1 MTAARN
7 RNIPIRYTVMRTI
20 LFAGAVLLVS
30 SGSLLVRTAPASA
43 PPASAVEDAMRAFW
57 EADSPSEAEKR
68 VAKVVAAGGAFDDVL
83 SRLKVGRPYGAERSG
98 RVELPTTVRL
108 QHLDNVAE
116 VPAEYTPASRWA
128 LRVSLHGGVGRE
140 APKPG
145 ETIRPLA
152 NRIPGA
158 PEIVLHPRAWA
169 ETEWWRKEAVDN
181 IYTLVDRLKRR
192 YNIDERRIYLTGI
205 SDGGT
210 GAYFFAMRSATAW
223 AACMPL
229 NGHPSVLA
237 NPDTGVD
244 GELFSGNLVNCP
256 LHAVNGGRDRLYPA
270 ASVAPLIEMF
280 KKGGIPVS
288 WQVYPEANHDTSWWP
303 EERARYEAFLAEHPR
318 VAHPE
323 KVSWET
329 ERTDRYN
336 RFRWLVVDRLGKRA
350 GDVPLPDVNE
360 FSPNGAVRVDLFE
373 RDKPSGRVDAVR
385 TGNRFDVKT
394 RGVQA
399 FTLLLSP
406 DVIDFEKPVQVTV
419 NGRQAFA
426 GPVKRDVA
434 TLLTWAARDNDRTML
449 YGAEL
454 HVAVP

>member
-1 MTAARN
+1 
-7 RNIPIRYTVMRTI
+7 MRTI
-20 LFAGAVLLVS
+20 LFAGAMLIAS

-43 PPASAVEDAMRAFW
+43 PLAAPVEDALRAFW
-57 EADSPSEAEKR
+57 DADSPNEAEKR
-68 VAKVVAAGGAFDDVL
+68 AAKVVAAGGAFDDVL
-83 SRLKVGRPYGAERSG
+83 SRLRVGRPYGAERSG

-116 VPAEYTPASRWA
+116 VPAEYTPATRWA
-128 LRVSLHGGVGRE
+128 LRVTLHGGVGRE

-145 ETIRPLA
+145 ETVRPLA
-152 NRIPGA
+152 NRIPGG

-169 ETEWWRKEAVDN
+169 ETEWWKKDAVDN
-181 IYTLVDRLKRR
+181 LYTLVDRLKRR
-192 YNIDERRIYLTGI
+192 YNVDERRIYLTGI

-210 GAYFFAMRSATAW
+210 GTYFFAMRSATAW
-223 AACMPL
+223 AACLPL

-303 EERARYEAFLAEHPR
+303 EERARFEAFLSGHPR

-323 KVSWET
+323 RVSWET

-336 RFRWLVVDRLGKRA
+336 RFRWLVIDRLGKRTS
-350 GDVPLPDVNE
+350 DVALPDVNE
-360 FSPNGAVRVDLFE
+360 FSPQPAMRVPLFE
-373 RDKPSGRVDAVR
+373 RDRPSGRVDAAR
-385 TGNRFDVKT
+385 IGNRFDVKT

-406 DVIDFEKPVQVTV
+406 DVIDFDQPVQVTV
-419 NGRQAFA
+419 NGRQAFG
-426 GPVKRDVA
+426 GPVKRDAA

>member
-1 MTAARN
+1 M
-7 RNIPIRYTVMRTI
+7 
-20 LFAGAVLLVS
+20 LLAGLVLLVTF
-30 SGSLLVRTAPASA
+30 GGLLVRAAPASA
-43 PPASAVEDAMRAFW
+43 TLDDAMRVFW
-57 EADSPSEAEKR
+57 EADSPNEAEKR
-68 VAKVVAAGGAFDDVL
+68 AARVVAAGAAFDDVL
-83 SRLKVGRPYGAERSG
+83 SRLKVGRSYGAERSG
-98 RVELPTTVRL
+98 RLELPTTVRQ

-116 VPAEYTPASRWA
+116 VPDEYAPAKRWA

-140 APKPG
+140 VPQPG
-145 ETIRPLA
+145 ETMRPLT

-169 ETEWWRKEAVDN
+169 ETEWWKKDAVDN

-210 GAYFFAMRSATAW
+210 GTYFFAMRSATVW
-223 AACMPL
+223 AACLPL

-244 GELFSGNLVNCP
+244 GELFAGNLVNCP

-270 ASVAPLIEMF
+270 ASVAPLIDMF
-280 KKGGIPVS
+280 KRGGIPIL
-288 WQVYPEANHDTSWWP
+288 WQVYPEANHDTSWWSD
-303 EERARYEAFLAEHPR
+303 ERARYEAFLAEHPR
-318 VAHPE
+318 VPHPE

-336 RFRWLVVDRLGKRA
+336 RFRWLIVDRLGKRA
-350 GDVPLPDVNE
+350 GDVPLPDVND
-360 FSPNGAVRVDLFE
+360 FAPDTVNGPVRVSLFE
-373 RDKPSGRVDAVR
+373 RDKPSGRVDAAR
-385 TGNRFDVKT
+385 SGNAFQVKT

-406 DVIDFEKPVQVTV
+406 DVIDFDKPVQVTV

-426 GPVKRDVA
+426 GMVKRDVA

-454 HVAVP
+454 HVTVP

>member
-1 MTAARN
+1 
-7 RNIPIRYTVMRTI
+7 MRTI
-20 LFAGAVLLVS
+20 LFASAVLLVS
-30 SGSLLVRTAPASA
+30 SASLLVRTAPAPA
-43 PPASAVEDAMRAFW
+43 PAVSPVDDAMRAFW
-57 EADSPSEAEKR
+57 QADSTSEAEKR
-68 VAKVVAAGGAFDDVL
+68 AAKVVATGAAFDDVV
-83 SRLKVGRPYGAERSG
+83 SRLRNGRSYGAERSG
-98 RVELPTTVRL
+98 RVDLPTTVRF
-108 QHLDNVAE
+108 QPLDNVAE
-116 VPAEYTPASRWA
+116 VPDDYAPAGSWA

-140 APKPG
+140 VPKPG
-145 ETIRPLA
+145 ETPRPLA

-158 PEIVLHPRAWA
+158 PEIVLHPRAWS
-169 ETEWWRKEAVDN
+169 ETEWWKKEAVDN
-181 IYTLVDRLKRR
+181 IYALVDRLKRH

-210 GAYFFAMRSATAW
+210 GTYFFAMRSATMW
-223 AACMPL
+223 AACLPL

-256 LHAVNGGRDRLYPA
+256 MHAVNGGRDRLYPA
-270 ASVAPLIEMF
+270 ASVAPLIDMF
-280 KKGGIPVS
+280 KKGGIPIS

-303 EERARYEAFLAEHPR
+303 EERARYEAFLAAHPR

-323 KVSWET
+323 KISWET

-336 RFRWLVVDRLGKRA
+336 RFRWLVVDRLGKRTSDTA
-350 GDVPLPDVNE
+350 LPDVND
-360 FSPNGAVRVDLFE
+360 FSPQPALTVPLFE
-373 RDKPSGRVDAVR
+373 RDKSSGRVDATR

-406 DVIDFEKPVQVTV
+406 DVIDFDTPVQVTV
-419 NGRQAFA
+419 NGRQVFA
-426 GPVKRDVA
+426 GVVKRDVA
-434 TLLTWAARDNDRTML
+434 TLMTWAARDNDRTML

>member
-1 MTAARN
+1 
-7 RNIPIRYTVMRTI
+7 
-20 LFAGAVLLVS
+20 
-30 SGSLLVRTAPASA
+30 
-43 PPASAVEDAMRAFW
+43 MRAFW
-57 EADSPSEAEKR
+57 EAGSTSEAEKR
-68 VAKVVAAGGAFDDVL
+68 VAKVVATRARFDEVL
-83 SRLKVGRPYGAERSG
+83 SRLQGGRSYGAERSG

-116 VPAEYTPASRWA
+116 VPAEYTPSKRWA
-128 LRVSLHGGVGRE
+128 LRVSLHGGVGRA

-145 ETIRPLA
+145 DPVRPLA
-152 NRIPGA
+152 NRIPAG
-158 PEIVLHPRAWA
+158 PEIVLHPRAWGG
-169 ETEWWRKEAVDN
+169 TEWWKREAVDN
-181 IYTLVDRLKRR
+181 LYALVDRLKRR
-192 YNIDERRIYLTGI
+192 YNIDERRIYITGI

-210 GAYFFAMRSATAW
+210 GAYFYGMRSATMW
-223 AACMPL
+223 AACLPL

-244 GELFSGNLVNCP
+244 GELFSGNLASCP

-303 EERARYEAFLAEHPR
+303 EEQARFEAFLAAHPR

-323 KVSWET
+323 AVSWET

-336 RFRWLVVDRLGKRA
+336 RFRWLVVDRLGRRPS
-350 GDVPLPDVNE
+350 DVDLPDVNE
-360 FSPNGAVRVDLFE
+360 FSPNPAMSLPLFD
-373 RDKPSGRVDAVR
+373 RSQPSGRVDARR

-419 NGRQAFA
+419 NGTRAFA
-426 GPVKRDVA
+426 GAVTRDVT

>member
-1 MTAARN
+1 MLLAS
-7 RNIPIRYTVMRTI
+7 
-20 LFAGAVLLVS
+20 AVLLVS
-30 SGSLLVRTAPASA
+30 SASLLVRTAPAA
-43 PPASAVEDAMRAFW
+43 PAASPLDDAMRAFW
-57 EADSPSEAEKR
+57 QADSINEAEKHA
-68 VAKVVAAGGAFDDVL
+68 AKVVATGAAFEDVF
-83 SRLKVGRPYGAERSG
+83 SRLRSGRFYGSERSG
-98 RVELPTTVRL
+98 RIDLPTTVRL

-116 VPAEYTPASRWA
+116 VPEEYTPARSWA

-145 ETIRPLA
+145 ETPRPLA
-152 NRIPGA
+152 NRIPGSA
-158 PEIVLHPRAWA
+158 EIVLHPRAWA
-169 ETEWWRKEAVDN
+169 DTEWWKKDAVDN
-181 IYTLVDRLKRR
+181 VYALVDRLKRR

-210 GAYFFAMRSATAW
+210 GTYFFAMRSATMW
-223 AACMPL
+223 AACLPL

-244 GELFSGNLVNCP
+244 GELFSSNLVNCP
-256 LHAVNGGRDRLYPA
+256 IRAVNGGRDRLYPA

-280 KKGGIPVS
+280 KKGGIPIA
-288 WQVYPEANHDTSWWP
+288 WQVYPDANHDTSWWP
-303 EERARYEAFLAEHPR
+303 EERARYEAFLANHVR

-323 KVSWET
+323 TISWAT

-336 RFRWLVVDRLGKRA
+336 RFRWLVIDRLGTRPTDA
-350 GDVPLPDVNE
+350 ALPDVNE
-360 FSPNGAVRVDLFE
+360 FSPQPALSVPLFA
-373 RDKPSGRVDAVR
+373 RDKPSGRVDAR
-385 TGNRFDVKT
+385 HAGNRFEVKT

-406 DVIDFEKPVQVTV
+406 DAVDFDKPVQVTV

-426 GPVKRDVA
+426 GVVKRDVA
-434 TLLTWAARDNDRTML
+434 TLMTWAARDDDRTML

>member
-20 LFAGAVLLVS
+20 LFAAAVLLVS
-30 SGSLLVRTAPASA
+30 SGSLAVRTAPVSA
-43 PPASAVEDAMRAFW
+43 ALAAPVEDAMRAFW
-57 EADSPSEAEKR
+57 EADSPNEAETR
-68 VAKVVAAGGAFDDVL
+68 AAKVVAAGGAFDEVL
-83 SRLKVGRPYGAERSG
+83 SRLKSGRPYGAERSG

-116 VPAEYTPASRWA
+116 VPAEYTPSTRWA

-140 APKPG
+140 APRAGDPV
-145 ETIRPLA
+145 RPLA
-152 NRIPGA
+152 NRIPGG

-169 ETEWWRKEAVDN
+169 ETEWWKKDAVDN
-181 IYTLVDRLKRR
+181 LLTLVDRLKRR
-192 YNIDERRIYLTGI
+192 FNIDERRIYITGI

-210 GAYFFAMRSATAW
+210 GVYFFGMRSATAW
-223 AACMPL
+223 AACLPL

-303 EERARYEAFLAEHPR
+303 EERARYEAFLLAHPR
-318 VAHPE
+318 VAHPDT
-323 KVSWET
+323 VSWET
-329 ERTDRYN
+329 ERTDRDDDVADRQLQERHVARVRRRGHADERERARFGRDN
-336 RFRWLVVDRLGKRA
+336 READRPPRRRSIRQKVVARRLLELREPGT
-350 GDVPLPDVNE
+350 E
-360 FSPNGAVRVDLFE
+360 E
-373 RDKPSGRVDAVR
+373 RDGDEVTEDDGVVEGPEDHAPGQSNSGR
-385 TGNRFDVKT
+385 
-394 RGVQA
+394 
-399 FTLLLSP
+399 P
-406 DVIDFEKPVQVTV
+406 
-419 NGRQAFA
+419 
-426 GPVKRDVA
+426 
-434 TLLTWAARDNDRTML
+434 
-449 YGAEL
+449 
-454 HVAVP
+454 

>member
-1 MTAARN
+1 
-7 RNIPIRYTVMRTI
+7 MRTI
-20 LFAGAVLLVS
+20 LIVSALALVS
-30 SGSLLVRTAPASA
+30 TSLLVRTAPAST
-43 PPASAVEDAMRAFW
+43 PLDDAMGAFW
-57 EADSPSEAEKR
+57 DAGSTSEAEKR
-68 VAKVVAAGGAFDDVL
+68 IARVVATRPSFDDVAA
-83 SRLKVGRPYGAERSG
+83 RLKAGRTYGGERTG
-98 RVELPTTVRL
+98 RIDLPTTVRM
-108 QHLDNVAE
+108 QPLDNVAE
-116 VPAEYTPASRWA
+116 VPADYTPAARWP

-145 ETIRPLA
+145 GEPARPLA
-152 NRIPGA
+152 NRIPGS

-169 ETEWWRKEAVDN
+169 GTEWWKRDAVDN
-181 IYTLVDRLKRR
+181 LYALVDRLKRR

-210 GAYFFAMRSATAW
+210 GTYFFGMRSPTMW
-223 AACMPL
+223 AACLPL

-244 GELFSGNLVNCP
+244 GALFSANLMNCP

-270 ASVAPLIEMF
+270 ASVAPLIDMF
-280 KKGGIPVS
+280 KRGGIPVS

-303 EERARYEAFLAEHPR
+303 AERARFEAFLAAHLR

-323 KVSWET
+323 TLSWET

-336 RFRWLVVDRLGKRA
+336 RVRWLVVDRLGKRSS
-350 GDVPLPDVNE
+350 DVALPDVNE
-360 FSPNGAVRVDLFE
+360 FSPNGAVRVPLFE
-373 RDKPSGRVDAVR
+373 RDTPSGRVDATR
-385 TGNRFDVKT
+385 RGNGFDVRT

-406 DVIDFEKPVQVTV
+406 DVIDFDEPVQVTV
-419 NGRQAFA
+419 NGRRAFDGTVA
-426 GPVKRDVA
+426 RDVT
-434 TLLTWAARDNDRTML
+434 TLLAWAARDNDRTML

-454 HVAVP
+454 HVSVP

>member
-1 MTAARN
+1 
-7 RNIPIRYTVMRTI
+7 MRTI
-20 LFAGAVLLVS
+20 LAAGALLLVS
-30 SGSLLVRTAPASA
+30 SANVLVRTAPASA
-43 PPASAVEDAMRAFW
+43 PPAAPFEDAIRAFW
-57 EADSPSEAEKR
+57 EADSTNEAEKR
-68 VAKVVAAGGAFDDVL
+68 AVKVVATRAAFDDVL
-83 SRLKVGRPYGAERSG
+83 SRLKSGRSYGAERSG

-116 VPAEYTPASRWA
+116 VPAEYTPSKRWA

-145 ETIRPLA
+145 DTVRPLA
-152 NRIPGA
+152 NRIPAG
-158 PEIVLHPRAWA
+158 PEIVLHPRAWGG
-169 ETEWWRKEAVDN
+169 TEWWKREAVDN
-181 IYTLVDRLKRR
+181 LYALVDQLKRR
-192 YNIDERRIYLTGI
+192 YNIDERHIYLTGI

-210 GAYFFAMRSATAW
+210 GAYFFAMRSATMW
-223 AACMPL
+223 AACLPL

-244 GELFSGNLVNCP
+244 GELFSGNLANCP

-303 EERARYEAFLAEHPR
+303 EERARFEAFLAAHPR
-318 VAHPE
+318 EAHPE
-323 KVSWET
+323 TVSWET

-336 RFRWLVVDRLGKRA
+336 RFRWLVIDRLGKRPS
-350 GDVPLPDVNE
+350 DVALPDVNE
-360 FSPNGAVRVDLFE
+360 FSPNPVMSVPLFE
-373 RDKPSGRVDAVR
+373 RDRPSGRVDARR

-406 DVIDFEKPVQVTV
+406 DVIDFEKPVRVTV
-419 NGRQAFA
+419 NGTRAFA
-426 GPVKRDVA
+426 GAITRDVTA
-434 TLLTWAARDNDRTML
+434 LLTWAARDTDRTML

>member
-1 MTAARN
+1 
-7 RNIPIRYTVMRTI
+7 MRAI
-20 LFAGAVLLVS
+20 LLAGLVLLVTF
-30 SGSLLVRTAPASA
+30 GGLLVRAAPASA
-43 PPASAVEDAMRAFW
+43 PLDDAIRVFW
-57 EADSPSEAEKR
+57 EADSPNEAEKR
-68 VAKVVAAGGAFDDVL
+68 AARVVAAGAAFDDVL
-83 SRLKVGRPYGAERSG
+83 SRLKVGRSYGAERSG
-98 RVELPTTVRL
+98 RLELPTTVRQ

-116 VPAEYTPASRWA
+116 VPDEYAPAKRWA

-140 APKPG
+140 VPQPG
-145 ETIRPLA
+145 ETIRPLT
-152 NRIPGA
+152 NRIPGG

-169 ETEWWRKEAVDN
+169 ETEWWKKEAVDN

-192 YNIDERRIYLTGI
+192 YNIDEQRIYLTGI

-210 GAYFFAMRSATAW
+210 GTYFFAMRSATVW
-223 AACMPL
+223 AACLPL
-229 NGHPSVLA
+229 NGHPSVLG

-244 GELFSGNLVNCP
+244 GELFAGNLVNCP

-270 ASVAPLIEMF
+270 ASVAPLIDMF
-280 KKGGIPVS
+280 KRGGIPIL
-288 WQVYPEANHDTSWWP
+288 WQVYPEANHDTSWWSD
-303 EERARYEAFLAEHPR
+303 ERARYEAFLADHPR
-318 VAHPE
+318 VPHPE

-336 RFRWLVVDRLGKRA
+336 RFRWLIVDRLGKRA

-360 FSPNGAVRVDLFE
+360 FAPDTVNGPVRVSLFE
-373 RDKPSGRVDAVR
+373 RDKPSGRVDATR
-385 TGNRFDVKT
+385 SGNAFQVKT

-406 DVIDFEKPVQVTV
+406 DVIDFDKPVQVTV

-426 GPVKRDVA
+426 GMVKRDVA

-454 HVAVP
+454 HVTVP

>member
-7 RNIPIRYTVMRTI
+7 ILIRYTVMRTI
-20 LFAGAVLLVS
+20 LAASALLLVS
-30 SGSLLVRTAPASA
+30 ATPFVRTAPA
-43 PPASAVEDAMRAFW
+43 PVEDALRAFW
-57 EADSPSEAEKR
+57 DAGSTGEAEKR
-68 VAKVVAAGGAFDDVL
+68 ASKVVAARPSFDDVL
-83 SRLKVGRPYGAERSG
+83 SRLKAGRPYGAERTG

-108 QHLDNVAE
+108 HPLDNVAE
-116 VPAEYTPASRWA
+116 VPPDYTPATRWA
-128 LRVSLHGGVGRE
+128 LRVSLHGGVGRA
-140 APKPG
+140 APAPG
-145 ETIRPLA
+145 GDAPRPLA
-152 NRIPGA
+152 NRIPGG
-158 PEIVLHPRAWA
+158 PEVVLHPRAWA
-169 ETEWWRKEAVDN
+169 GIEWWKKEAVDN
-181 IYTLVDRLKRR
+181 LYTLVDRLKRR

-210 GAYFFAMRSATAW
+210 GAYFFGMRSATMW
-223 AACMPL
+223 AACLPL

-244 GELFSGNLVNCP
+244 GELFAGNLVNCP

-280 KKGGIPVS
+280 KAGGVPVS

-303 EERARYEAFLAEHPR
+303 DERPRFEAFLAAHPR

-323 KVSWET
+323 TVSWET

-336 RFRWLVVDRLGKRA
+336 RFRWLVVDRLGARA
-350 GDVPLPDVNE
+350 SDVALPDINQ
-360 FSPNGAVRVDLFE
+360 FSPRPAMGVTLFE
-373 RDKPSGRVDAVR
+373 RDKPSGRLDATR
-385 TGNRFDVKT
+385 RGNRFDVKT

-406 DVIDFEKPVQVTV
+406 EVIDFDAPVQVTV
-419 NGRQAFA
+419 NGRRAFDGA
-426 GPVKRDVA
+426 VARDIT
-434 TLLTWAARDNDRTML
+434 TLLLWAARDNDRTML

-454 HVAVP
+454 HVTVP

>member
-1 MTAARN
+1 
-7 RNIPIRYTVMRTI
+7 
-20 LFAGAVLLVS
+20 
-30 SGSLLVRTAPASA
+30 
-43 PPASAVEDAMRAFW
+43 
-57 EADSPSEAEKR
+57 
-68 VAKVVAAGGAFDDVL
+68 
-83 SRLKVGRPYGAERSG
+83 
-98 RVELPTTVRL
+98 
-108 QHLDNVAE
+108 
-116 VPAEYTPASRWA
+116 
-128 LRVSLHGGVGRE
+128 
-140 APKPG
+140 
-145 ETIRPLA
+145 
-152 NRIPGA
+152 
-158 PEIVLHPRAWA
+158 
-169 ETEWWRKEAVDN
+169 
-181 IYTLVDRLKRR
+181 
-192 YNIDERRIYLTGI
+192 
-205 SDGGT
+205 
-210 GAYFFAMRSATAW
+210 MRSATLW
-223 AACMPL
+223 AACLPL

-244 GELFSGNLVNCP
+244 GELFAGNLVNCP

-303 EERARYEAFLAEHPR
+303 EERARFEAFLATHPR

-323 KVSWET
+323 SLSWET

-336 RFRWLVVDRLGKRA
+336 RFRWLIVDRLGKRSS
-350 GDVPLPDVNE
+350 DMPLPDVNI
-360 FSPNGAVRVDLFE
+360 FSPVPTASVPLFD

-406 DVIDFEKPVQVTV
+406 DAIDFDTPVQVTV
-419 NGRQAFA
+419 NGRSAFSGMVA
-426 GPVKRDVA
+426 RDLT
-434 TLLTWAARDNDRTML
+434 TLVTWAARDNDRTML

>member
-1 MTAARN
+1 MTIDRLSM
-7 RNIPIRYTVMRTI
+7 PIRYTVMRT
-20 LFAGAVLLVS
+20 LLAAGVLLVAFS
-30 SGSLLVRTAPASA
+30 TNLVVQTPS
-43 PPASAVEDAMRAFW
+43 PLDDAMRAFW
-57 EADSPSEAEKR
+57 DAGSPGEAEKR
-68 VAKVVAAGGAFDDVL
+68 LAKVVATRATFDEVLTRLRAGRA
-83 SRLKVGRPYGAERSG
+83 YAAERTG
-98 RVELPTTVRL
+98 RVDLTTTVRL

-116 VPAEYTPASRWA
+116 VPADYTPATRWA

-145 ETIRPLA
+145 GDPPRPLA
-152 NRIPGA
+152 NRIPGG

-169 ETEWWRKEAVDN
+169 GSEWWKKEAVDN

-210 GAYFFAMRSATAW
+210 GVYFFGMRSATTW
-223 AACMPL
+223 AACLPL

-270 ASVAPLIEMF
+270 ASVAPLIDML

-303 EERARYEAFLAEHPR
+303 QERSGFEAFLATHAR

-336 RFRWLVVDRLGKRA
+336 RFRWLIVDRLGARPA
-350 GDVPLPDVNE
+350 EAALPDVNE
-360 FSPNGAVRVDLFE
+360 FSPNPALRLPFFE
-373 RDKPSGRVDAVR
+373 RVRPSGRVDATR
-385 TGNRFDVKT
+385 TKNSFDVKT

-406 DVIDFEKPVQVTV
+406 DVIDFDAPVQVSV
-419 NGRQAFA
+419 NGRRAFA
-426 GPVKRDVA
+426 GRVARDLT